1 MSTPL
6 NVLFVCTAN
15 ICRSAY
21 ADVRARSWLA
31 DRRRLG
37 ELAPLEIDS
46 AGTWGWDAQPIEE
59 NMGALA
65 AARQRP
71 LWIRLGAPGTSQVQ
85 GADVILTA
93 AREHRIFIL
102 EDWPGALAKTY
113 TLGQFAESLDLVEP
127 GGLHTDA
134 RPSQGY
140 APRATP
146 ARPAADVVDPYRRG
160 PQAAAECADHIDDL
174 LARILPR
181 LAG

>member
-65 AARQRP
+65 AARGSDP
-71 LWIRLGAPGTSQVQ
+71 SGFASERLVTSQVQ

-127 GGLHTDA
+127 GLHGREAIAGVRAA
-134 RPSQGY
+134 RH
-140 APRATP
+140 P